1 MIRFTATRP
10 KCEKR
15 RFSRIIILGH
25 NWLEKRCTNWVLES
39 IIHIEVS
46 HGSLFVDFE
55 AAKSSCSICKVTFLP
70 KKWNEDDSGPSSQW
84 TTDVIFLSFFL
95 MEVKVKSSCW
105 TTHAKIAS
113 SETVSHQMRRHD
125 GSSSFVHKVST
136 TIMSSSKWS
145 QYIFGSPIIW

>member
-70 KKWNEDDSGPSSQW
+70 KNETRMIVDHLHNGQPASFFFLFFLWKSKSRAHVGQLMQRLHRARRWVTKWEDMMVLLHLCTKFLLQSCRLPSG
-84 TTDVIFLSFFL
+84 VNIFLG
-95 MEVKVKSSCW
+95 
-105 TTHAKIAS
+105 A
-113 SETVSHQMRRHD
+113 
-125 GSSSFVHKVST
+125 
-136 TIMSSSKWS
+136 
-145 QYIFGSPIIW
+145 P